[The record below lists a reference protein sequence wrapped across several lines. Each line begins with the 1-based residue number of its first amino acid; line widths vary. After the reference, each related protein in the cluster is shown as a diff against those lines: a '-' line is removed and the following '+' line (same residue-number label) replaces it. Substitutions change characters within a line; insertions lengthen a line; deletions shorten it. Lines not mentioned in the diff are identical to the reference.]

1 MSREP
6 ENQRA
11 KLRNELD
18 HQIALYRARLETE
31 GKWPEKANE
40 LLNQLVDNA
49 PHQELTE
56 TDLEM
61 LSLVVNDALH
71 DVDIQKQYP
80 AFYKRLVEEPGL
92 RDAFLDVLEMAE
104 EGENEELE
112 LELPEPISKKL
123 TFLAEP
129 DPVSIVEQLTDRW
142 RVTWQ
147 QSTAYLNTVF
157 LSRNL
162 AFGYR
167 NQVQGEDPWFV
178 LLREQ
183 IIVEQSQLNVFL
195 EATLQEKGPVEL
207 ALALAVTINAQPA
220 RTWSKIV
227 AFLSWGDYQESL
239 SIRLNERTSLPPA
252 PLQQLLNEQMNTFR
266 SDLQLSLDL
275 VSYPEL

>member
-11 KLRNELD
+11 KLRDELD
-18 HQIALYRARLETE
+18 HQIAQNRARLETE

-49 PHQELTE
+49 PRQEITE
-56 TDLEM
+56 TDLEL
-61 LSLVVNDALH
+61 LSLVVNDALNG
-71 DVDIQKQYP
+71 VDIQKQYP

-123 TFLAEP
+123 AFLADP

-157 LSRNL
+157 LSRKL

-167 NQVQGEDPWFV
+167 NQAHEEKPWFV
-178 LLREQ
+178 LLHEQ
-183 IIVEQSQLNVFL
+183 VEIEQS
-195 EATLQEKGPVEL
+195 
-207 ALALAVTINAQPA
+207 
-220 RTWSKIV
+220 
-227 AFLSWGDYQESL
+227 
-239 SIRLNERTSLPPA
+239 
-252 PLQQLLNEQMNTFR
+252 
-266 SDLQLSLDL
+266 
-275 VSYPEL
+275 

>member
-11 KLRNELD
+11 KLRNDLD

-71 DVDIQKQYP
+71 GVDIQKQYP

-147 QSTAYLNTVF
+147 QTTAYLNIIF
-157 LSRNL
+157 LSQNL

-167 NQVQGEDPWFV
+167 NQAHEEKPWFV
-178 LLREQ
+178 LLHEQ
-183 IIVEQSQLNVFL
+183 VEVEQSQLNVFL
-195 EATLQEKGPVEL
+195 EAAQHEQDAGEFEL
-207 ALALAVTINAQPA
+207 ALLITTHHAPPLQ
-220 RTWSKIV
+220 TWSEII
-227 AFLSWGDYQESL
+227 ASLNWGDYQASL
-239 SIRLNERTSLPPA
+239 SISPDQRISLPHV
-252 PLQQLLNEQMNTFR
+252 PLQYILNEQMNAFR
-266 SDLQLSLDL
+266 ADLHLALDF
-275 VSYPEL
+275 VS